1 MINYI
6 GNDFCAIIVTAYN
19 NKNDITDMI
28 HTVCITR
35 RENGEYVIHNEY
47 RKNTAS
53 GIWEENRTGMFTLA
67 DAIAKIG
74 RDSAAICIIG
84 INHRNGN

>member
-28 HTVCITR
+28 HTVYITR
-35 RENGEYVIHNEY
+35 RENGEYVIHNGY
-47 RKNTAS
+47 RKNTVS
-53 GIWEENRTGMFTLA
+53 GIWKKTEQRCL
-67 DAIAKIG
+67 
-74 RDSAAICIIG
+74 
-84 INHRNGN
+84 H